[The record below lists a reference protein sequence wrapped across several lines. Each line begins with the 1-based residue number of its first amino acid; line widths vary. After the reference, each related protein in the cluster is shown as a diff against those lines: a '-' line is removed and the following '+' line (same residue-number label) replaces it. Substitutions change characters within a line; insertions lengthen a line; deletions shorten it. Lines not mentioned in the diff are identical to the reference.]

1 MVHVQR
7 LMPEPILIVE
17 DHQSVAEPLAELLA
31 DEGFPVT
38 CVPNGAEAL
47 QYLATTQ
54 LLPGLILLDL
64 MMPVL
69 DGWGFR
75 SAQLCDVRLR
85 RIPVAV
91 MSAGIE
97 FMFVDQVAHMDAVA
111 YLAKPFDPKRIV
123 ALAERFCDP
132 WLDAP
137 THYD

>member
-1 MVHVQR
+1 MVHLQR
-7 LMPEPILIVE
+7 YLPEPILIVE

-38 CVPNGAEAL
+38 SVPNGAEAL
-47 QYLATTQ
+47 RYLASAP

-75 SAQLCDVRLR
+75 SVQLNDTRLR
-85 RIPVAV
+85 KIPVAV
-91 MSAGIE
+91 MSAGVE

-111 YLAKPFDPKRIV
+111 YLAKPFDPKRV
-123 ALAERFCDP
+123 LALAGRYCDP
-132 WLDAP
+132 WSETVAHFD
-137 THYD
+137 